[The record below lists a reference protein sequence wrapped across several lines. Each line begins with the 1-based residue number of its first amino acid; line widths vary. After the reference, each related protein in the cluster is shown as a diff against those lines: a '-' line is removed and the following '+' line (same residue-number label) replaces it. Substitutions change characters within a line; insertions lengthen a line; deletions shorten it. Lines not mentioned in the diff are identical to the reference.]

1 MHTHIDTLR
10 EWSQYPHDSNLVLPE
25 SDMAR
30 TILNLC
36 MLGTI
41 LCITEE
47 DDEEDVC
54 MWELLL
60 MLSKALWWDQ
70 VDPP

>member
-1 MHTHIDTLR
+1 
-10 EWSQYPHDSNLVLPE
+10 
-25 SDMAR
+25 MAR

-41 LCITEE
+41 LCITEEE

-70 VDPP
+70 VEPP